1 MQKFYYIK
9 TYGCQM
15 NVHESE
21 KLAGMLKSLNYE
33 ETNNM
38 ENADVI
44 VFNTCCI
51 RDAAEQKVLGNIGA
65 TKKLKKLNPNLIIAV
80 CGCMAQ
86 EDGRKD
92 LIKEKYPYVSIVF
105 WHS

>member
-65 TKKLKKLNPNLIIAV
+65 TKT
-80 CGCMAQ
+80 
-86 EDGRKD
+86 
-92 LIKEKYPYVSIVF
+92 
-105 WHS
+105 